1 MAECRGEGTLLS
13 SLCMRERTPREL
25 CLRLGDS
32 RLKRTSEQ
40 SFERNTKVRGRRL
53 NRIPTARPPE
63 RLVRI
68 GSLFSEPP
76 NRIGGRIRGVGRR
89 DNEPAVET
97 LQRGSHTRG
106 GRQRLF
112 HTIFHY
118 SLPSH
123 CCDTA
128 CAGTRWAAGN
138 RKRSVESTADSGSAQ
153 GNTIQRSLD
162 RGASSP
168 DTRAPR
174 GPLLEMECARLANF
188 RPLRAA

>member
-1 MAECRGEGTLLS
+1 M
-13 SLCMRERTPREL
+13 
-25 CLRLGDS
+25 
-32 RLKRTSEQ
+32 
-40 SFERNTKVRGRRL
+40 
-53 NRIPTARPPE
+53 
-63 RLVRI
+63 RI
-68 GSLFSEPP
+68 GSLLSEPP

-106 GRQRLF
+106 GWQRLF

-128 CAGTRWAAGN
+128 CAGN
-138 RKRSVESTADSGSAQ
+138 RKRSVEGTADSGSAQ

-162 RGASSP
+162 RGASAP

-174 GPLLEMECARLANF
+174 GPLLQMGWARLANF